1 MSVNGDDAAAAAAAA
16 VAQPS
21 SVHLPDFWLN
31 ETDMWFQKA
40 EASFRRARVTD
51 SHVKYDYVLMK
62 LPEQVLT
69 SVKDVIRA
77 VTDATEDP
85 YMEIKKRLVS
95 SYTQSKW
102 QLANKLLDYPDIG
115 DMRPSM
121 LMDNMLSLLPPGDQ
135 PGTLFQAMF
144 LRRLPAVIR
153 DQLGAIEFN
162 TPRAMA
168 EHADLLWDAR
178 GGSAGQVAAV
188 SSQNDRG
195 RRRSP
200 FRSPGRGGRSPN
212 RGGRQRQQTPGPDG
226 LCFYHHR
233 FGDRAFKCTPPCA
246 WQENQPAAGSN
257 N

>member
-1 MSVNGDDAAAAAAAA
+1 
-16 VAQPS
+16 
-21 SVHLPDFWLN
+21 
-31 ETDMWFQKA
+31 MWFQKV

-51 SHVKYDYVLMK
+51 SHVKYDYILMK
-62 LPEQVLT
+62 LPESVLT
-69 SVKDVIRA
+69 SVKDVVRA
-77 VTDATEDP
+77 VTDETEDP
-85 YMEIKKRLVS
+85 YKEIKQRLVS

-102 QLANKLLDYPDIG
+102 QLANRLLDHPDIG

-121 LMDNMLSLLPPGDQ
+121 LMDSMLSLLPPGDQ
-135 PGTLFQAMF
+135 PGTLFLAMY
-144 LRRLPAVIR
+144 LRRLPTTIR

-178 GGSAGQVAAV
+178 GGSAGHVAAIGGQ
-188 SSQNDRG
+188 SDRG

-200 FRSPGRGGRSPN
+200 FRSPNRGGRSPN
-212 RGGRQRQQTPGPDG
+212 RNGRQRQQTPGPDG

-233 FGDRAFKCTPPCA
+233 FADRAYRCTPPCA
-246 WQENQPAAGSN
+246 WQGNTPAAGGN

>member
-1 MSVNGDDAAAAAAAA
+1 MSTDGEPPMVGTAAAAA
-16 VAQPS
+16 QPG
-21 SVHLPDFWLN
+21 SVKLPEFWLSD
-31 ETDMWFQKA
+31 TDMWFLQV
-40 EASFRRARVTD
+40 EAAFRRARVID

-62 LPEQVLT
+62 LPESVLT
-69 SVKDVIRA
+69 SVKDVVRA
-77 VTDATEDP
+77 VTDTTADP
-85 YMEIKKRLVS
+85 YAELKARLVS

-102 QLANKLLDYPDIG
+102 QLANRLLDHPDIG

-121 LMDNMLSLLPPGDQ
+121 LMDSMLSLLPPGDQ

-144 LRRLPAVIR
+144 LRRLPTTMR
-153 DQLGAIEFN
+153 DQLGALEFK

-178 GGSAGQVAAV
+178 GGAAGHVAAIGGRGE
-188 SSQNDRG
+188 RG

-200 FRSPGRGGRSPN
+200 FRSPN

-233 FGDRAFKCTPPCA
+233 FAERAHKCTPPCT

-257 N
+257 